1 MKIKNIL
8 NTLFVIAGLFSCNQ
22 SSKTNDDTITDTSKE
37 EIQINA
43 MLDSFNRAA
52 AKADFTTYFNF
63 YADDAVFTGTDAT
76 ERWVKKD
83 FMVWA
88 KPIFDKGS
96 AWNFT
101 SLQRNIYFDKSGKLA
116 WFDEL
121 LKTQMEICRG
131 SGVLEKQG
139 NEWKV
144 QQYILSTT
152 VPNELIDSVTKMKT
166 VIEDSLMKKLSTE

>member
-1 MKIKNIL
+1 MRINNII
-8 NTLFVIAGLFSCNQ
+8 TGLFLIASLFACNHTSQ
-22 SSKTNDDTITDTSKE
+22 TNDNTVRDTSKE

-52 AKADFTTYFNF
+52 AKADFNAYFNF
-63 YADDAVFTGTDAT
+63 YTDDAIFTGTDAT

-88 KPIFDKGS
+88 KPIFERGR
-96 AWNFT
+96 AWDFT
-101 SLQRNIYFDKSGKLA
+101 SLQRNIYFDKSGELA

-139 NEWKV
+139 NDWKV
-144 QQYILSTT
+144 QQYILSAT

-166 VIEDSLMKKLSTE
+166 GIEDSLMKKLSTQ